1 MEAIVQNGPEVSLSV
16 FRNGEDDQL
25 CIQWVKCASDGVEV
39 WLHLKSADP
48 LEFKSLIS
56 VFLENVNFLWF
67 VPFQGNVISYL
78 DSCSF
83 GYLYVQKFHIQL
95 QANMCF
101 FFFFF

>member
-16 FRNGEDDQL
+16 FGDREDQL
-25 CIQWVKCASDGVEV
+25 CIQWVECASDGVEV
-39 WLHLKSADP
+39 WLHLKRPDQ

-67 VPFQGNVISYL
+67 VPFQSNVISDL

-83 GYLYVQKFHIQL
+83 GYLSVQKFHI
-95 QANMCF
+95 
-101 FFFFF
+101 